1 MVVMILETVP
11 RSLRGEL
18 SRWLQEIGPGIFV
31 GHVSALVRDL
41 LWEKAV
47 NGRSE
52 GRCYQAYTMNGEQ
65 GYELRSFGDVERSVI
80 HYEGLALIANKNAAW
95 KKWKAKTKAGA
106 AGSPQPDT

>member
-47 NGRSE
+47 KGRSA
-52 GRCYQAYTMNGEQ
+52 GRCYQAYTTNSEQ
-65 GYELRSFGDVERSVI
+65 GFELRSFGDVERCVI
-80 HYEGLALIANKNAAW
+80 HYEGLALIAKKNAAW
-95 KKWKAKTKAGA
+95 KKWEAKMRAKIL
-106 AGSPQPDT
+106 GSPQADT